1 MRIKQRE
8 KTAEGTE
15 GTTAGPDRRG
25 AARPRAGGAPLGDSR
40 VMCQKDT
47 ERAQTVVVI
56 VSRVIQ
62 RRREFR
68 GKGCFPHYFLIQ
80 SILDA
85 KHW

>member
-1 MRIKQRE
+1 MQKGRV
-8 KTAEGTE
+8 
-15 GTTAGPDRRG
+15 
-25 AARPRAGGAPLGDSR
+25 RPRAGGAPLGDSR